1 MPLYE
6 YYCSACTQRFE
17 KLRSSEMARLEAHC
31 PECGSFS
38 RRVVSVFARRA
49 KGISGQDVSLTERLP
64 EMPGGGCGCGGSC
77 ACGSSFGR
85 N

>member
-6 YYCSACTQRFE
+6 YYCSTCTQRFE
-17 KLRSSEMARLEAHC
+17 RLRSVDMARLEADC
-31 PECGSFS
+31 PACGSFS

-49 KGISGQDVSLTERLP
+49 KSSSGHDLSMTE
-64 EMPGGGCGCGGSC
+64 EMSAMGGGACGCGGNC
-77 ACGSSFGR
+77 ACGSNLSF